1 VNRSPPVANA
11 FARLS
16 PYVRS
21 ELRRRS
27 LAGMQSPARS
37 LREVFLELYGEDHHP
52 QELMHFLIFAAPLAR
67 RVALELASSGDLIGS
82 SDISVAELERCLWW
96 LETFDPLSARL
107 VDLHYFAGLT
117 PKQLA
122 SIFGMSPR
130 LVLQDLRF
138 ARAWLR
144 ARL

>member
-1 VNRSPPVANA
+1 
-11 FARLS
+11 
-16 PYVRS
+16 
-21 ELRRRS
+21 
-27 LAGMQSPARS
+27 MQSPAAS
-37 LREVFLELYGEDHHP
+37 LRQVFHAIYGDEYHP

-67 RVALELASSGDLIGS
+67 RVAFELATSGDRIGTT
-82 SDISVAELERCLWW
+82 DISAAELERWLWW

-122 SIFGMSPR
+122 TLFGMSPR

-144 ARL
+144 TRV

>member
-1 VNRSPPVANA
+1 MKRSPPVATP
-11 FARLS
+11 FANLS
-16 PYVRS
+16 PYVRR
-21 ELRRRS
+21 ELRRLS
-27 LAGMQSPARS
+27 LAGMQSPAMS
-37 LREVFLELYGEDHHP
+37 LRQVFLTLYGEGHHP
-52 QELMHFLIFAAPLAR
+52 QELTQFLVFAAPLAR
-67 RVALELASSGDLIGS
+67 RVALELASSDDRIGKTDL
-82 SDISVAELERCLWW
+82 SVAELEQWLWW

-122 SIFGMSPR
+122 AVFGMSPR

-144 ARL
+144 ARM